1 MTIER
6 ETFDFD
12 SHWVSEQINK
22 GFLGIQNPVLTGI
35 IKFSL
40 PWNLL
45 AGIYTVLYSGEWSGS
60 FIYAS
65 ALGLLWVNIA
75 PALIWYYDERV
86 LPEFFSH
93 LSELISDKKK
103 RKELARKY
111 NEFFAK
117 HRISV
122 ALFWTVALVTIVYT
136 SGTALIEQGMVGDG
150 KIFMWTTYAYAIYI
164 GAVLGQGFVGPITT
178 LLLIREVSNIELE
191 IDPLH
196 PDNLGGLSNVGYV
209 SIRTTLLFSSGSL
222 FLPLLFFF
230 SSEGGVSAIIFT
242 FTGIYILTIIVSF
255 IYPTALVNRRAQEYR
270 DSVLEDL
277 RQEYADIEK
286 KTQGLEKDQISE
298 LNKRLELQKVQN
310 KYDNYNSVKLY
321 PLQLSILTRLAGSV
335 ILPILFMLVEL
346 YLPNVL

>member
-1 MTIER
+1 MTTER

-12 SHWVSEQINK
+12 SHWVSEQINN
-22 GFLGIQNPVLTGI
+22 GILGIRNPVLVGI

-45 AGIYTVLYSGEWSGS
+45 AGIYTILYIGEWSGS

-93 LSELISDKKK
+93 LSELVSDKNT
-103 RKELARKY
+103 RKNLAKKY

-117 HRISV
+117 HRVSV
-122 ALFWTVALVTIVYT
+122 ALFWTIAFVTIVYT
-136 SGTALIEQGMVGDG
+136 SDTALIEQGMVDNGA
-150 KIFMWTTYAYAIYI
+150 IFMWTTYAYAVYI

-178 LLLIREVSNIELE
+178 LLLIREVSNLELE

-230 SSEGGVSAIIFT
+230 SSEGGVSTIIFG
-242 FTGIYILTIIVSF
+242 FTGIYIFTIIVSF
-255 IYPTALVNRRAQEYR
+255 IYPTAIVNRRAQEYR
-270 DSVLEDL
+270 DSILEEL
-277 RQEYADIEK
+277 RQQYAEIEE
-286 KTQGLEKDQISE
+286 KTRGPEEDRLSE

-335 ILPILFMLVEL
+335 ILPILFMLFEL
-346 YLPNVL
+346 YLPNII

>member
-1 MTIER
+1 MAVER

-12 SHWVSEQINK
+12 SHWVSEQINN
-22 GFLGIQNPVLTGI
+22 GFLGIQNPVLVGI
-35 IKFSL
+35 LKFSL
-40 PWNLL
+40 PWDLL
-45 AGIYTVLYSGEWSGS
+45 AGVYTVLHWGDWSGS

-75 PALIWYYDERV
+75 PTLIWYYDERV

-103 RKELARKY
+103 RKQLAKKY
-111 NEFFAK
+111 NKFFAK
-117 HRISV
+117 HRISIT
-122 ALFWTVALVTIVYT
+122 LFWTIAFVTIVYT
-136 SGTALIEQGMVGDG
+136 SETALIGQGMVANGTV
-150 KIFMWTTYAYAIYI
+150 FMWTTYAYAIYI

-178 LLLIREVSNIELE
+178 ILLIREVSNLELE

-196 PDNLGGLSNVGYV
+196 PDNLGGLSTVGYV

-230 SSEGGVSAIIFT
+230 SSEGGVSTIIFG

-255 IYPTALVNRRAQEYR
+255 MYPTALVNRRAQEYR
-270 DSVLEDL
+270 DSILEDL
-277 RQEYADIEK
+277 RQQNIEIEE
-286 KTQGLEKDQISE
+286 KTQGPEKNQISE

-335 ILPILFMLVEL
+335 ILPVLFMLLEL
-346 YLPNVL
+346 YLPNFL

>member
-1 MTIER
+1 
-6 ETFDFD
+6 
-12 SHWVSEQINK
+12 
-22 GFLGIQNPVLTGI
+22 
-35 IKFSL
+35 
-40 PWNLL
+40 
-45 AGIYTVLYSGEWSGS
+45 
-60 FIYAS
+60 
-65 ALGLLWVNIA
+65 
-75 PALIWYYDERV
+75 LIWYYDERV

-93 LSELISDKKK
+93 LSELISDEGK
-103 RKELARKY
+103 RKDLARKY
-111 NEFFAK
+111 NELFAK

-122 ALFWTVALVTIVYT
+122 SIFWGIALGTIIFV
-136 SGTALIEQGMVGDG
+136 SEPVLIEQGMVGNG
-150 KIFMWTTYAYAIYI
+150 SVFLWTTYAYAIYI
-164 GAVLGQGFVGPITT
+164 GSILGHGFNGPVTT
-178 LLLIREVSNIELE
+178 ILLVREVSNLELE

-196 PDNLGGLSNVGYV
+196 PDNLGGLSNVGFV

-222 FLPLLFFF
+222 FLPLLFFL
-230 SSEGGVSAIIFT
+230 SSEGGVATIIF
-242 FTGIYILTIIVSF
+242 GITSLYILIIIVSF
-255 IYPTALVNRRAQEYR
+255 VYPTALVNRRAQEYR

-277 RQEYADIEK
+277 RQQYADIEK